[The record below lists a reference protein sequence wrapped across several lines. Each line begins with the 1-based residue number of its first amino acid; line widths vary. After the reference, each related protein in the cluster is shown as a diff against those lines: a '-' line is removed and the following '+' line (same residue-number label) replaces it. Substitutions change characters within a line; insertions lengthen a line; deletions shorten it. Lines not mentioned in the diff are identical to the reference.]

1 MNWSQDR
8 FEEIQ
13 EALKPFLQSAGFLL
27 NKLTF
32 VPVAAME
39 GINLAVKENCPE
51 LDAWYSGPTLVDIL
65 GEYSA
70 GVGDMNQPPD

>member
-1 MNWSQDR
+1 MLLQVNWSQDR

-13 EALKPFLQSAGFLL
+13 ESLSPFLQSAGFLL

-39 GINLAVKENCPE
+39 GINLVEKPKNPE

-65 GEYSA
+65 GEQTLVLQRS
-70 GVGDMNQPPD
+70 